1 MISPNISIICL
12 IGGMMTIMPPVG
24 LYAQEPDRE
33 QVLIRDIER
42 LGERAVRDNVISDDE
57 RKELLGFVRDSLP
70 ESVNL
75 RIRALEQI
83 RNELDEQYAEMVR
96 NSMKQFDGLG
106 YMGRQMLPGRLYAP
120 EDFVS
125 PEEKRW
131 ASEVAAAA
139 NAAVDKDK
147 LMKHVKPLNMPPW
160 LMGVLR
166 MLFGAGVSQRPE
178 RGDYTLVPQMG
189 GLYNIM
195 MPGGKP
201 DDSWMDAPPM
211 EYDPHPDKHFRR

>member
-1 MISPNISIICL
+1 MSPNIGIVCL
-12 IGGMMTIMPPVG
+12 IGGMMTIMPSVS
-24 LYAQEPDRE
+24 LFAQEQQRE
-33 QVLIRDIER
+33 QVLIKDIER

-57 RKELLGFVRDSLP
+57 RKELIGFVRDSLP

-75 RIRALEQI
+75 RIRALKQI
-83 RNELDEQYAEMVR
+83 RDELDEQYAEMVR
-96 NSMKQFDGLG
+96 NSMKQFDEAGH
-106 YMGRQMLPGRLYAP
+106 MGEQMLPHRLYAP
-120 EDFVS
+120 KGYVS

-139 NAAVDKDK
+139 NATVDKDK

-160 LMGVLR
+160 LMGILR
-166 MLFGAGVSQRPE
+166 LLFGAGVSQSPQ
-178 RGDYTLVPQMG
+178 RGDYTVVPQMG

-195 MPGGKP
+195 IPGGKP
-201 DDSWMDAPPM
+201 DDSWREAPPM